1 MPDPVPTTDDLIAD
15 LSTGQRA
22 RLGSGRDFWSTE
34 AVGAIPSLALTDGP
48 HGLRYQ
54 DPAHKGDALG
64 IGPSI
69 PATCFPPAVGLSQ
82 SWDPELAARV
92 GAAIGR
98 EAQAAGVHIVLGPGI
113 NIKRDPRCGRNF
125 EYYSEDPHLTAALA
139 TGWVRGLQGQGI
151 GASLKHFAANN
162 AEFDRMRSSSD
173 IDPRPLREIYLRAF
187 QRVVTDAAPWTVM
200 CSYNKINGV
209 YASQNH
215 WLLTEVLRGEWG
227 FDGVVVSD
235 WGAVDDRVAA
245 VAAGLDLTMPGPDEG
260 GDQRLAAAVAAGSP
274 SDSVLATAAGRI
286 AALATK
292 AAGSARPETSWD
304 IDEHHALARSVAARC
319 AVLLKNDHAVLPL
332 EPRGTLAVI
341 GEFATEPRYQGG
353 GSSHVNATRVDI
365 ALDEIRALAG
375 SATVTHARGFDTG
388 NPAAGPELRAQAV
401 DTAAGAD
408 IAVLFLGL
416 AAAQESEGFDRDHI
430 EIPADQVEL
439 LTAVRAVQS
448 RVVVVLA
455 HGGVLRLAPIVD
467 AADAVLDTA
476 LLGQAGGGAVAD
488 LLFGIAEPCGRL
500 TETVPVRLAD
510 VPAYDNFPGEN
521 GHVRYGEGIF
531 VGYRWYDRRELAVT
545 FPFGHGLSYTTFE
558 YTGARAVADERG
570 VTVTV
575 RITNTGSRAGRE
587 VVQVYRSLD
596 SSTVMRAPRELCG
609 FTTVALDPGD
619 TREVSVHV
627 PRAEFAYWNE
637 AANRWTVEGGD
648 YTVQVGSSSRDL
660 RVSATVTLTGDQVVL
675 PLTRDSSLAEVLAHP
690 IAGPELSG
698 RLQPLL
704 GDSGSAGADLGIDM
718 ARMVGSIPIGRLAL
732 NFGLMTAADLDEFLE
747 RADTGA
753 PEGTETARS

>member
-1 MPDPVPTTDDLIAD
+1 MPDPVPTTDHLIAD
-15 LSTGQRA
+15 LSTGERA

-34 AVGAIPSLALTDGP
+34 PVGAIASISLSDGP

-54 DPAHKGDALG
+54 DPAHSGDALG

-69 PATCFPPAVGLSQ
+69 PATCFPPAVGLGQ
-82 SWDPELAARV
+82 SWDRGLAARV

-98 EAQAAGVHIVLGPGI
+98 EAQAAGVRIVLGPGI

-139 TGWVRGLQGQGI
+139 TAWVRGLQEQGV
-151 GASLKHFAANN
+151 GAALKHFAANN

-209 YASQNH
+209 YASQNR

-245 VAAGLDLTMPGPDEG
+245 VAAGLDLTMPGPDDG
-260 GDQRLAAAVAAGSP
+260 GDRRLVAAVDDGSLP
-274 SDSVLATAAGRI
+274 GSVLATAAGRM
-286 AALATK
+286 AALASK
-292 AAGSARPETSWD
+292 AAGNARPETRWD

-332 EPRGTLAVI
+332 EPRGTIAVI

-353 GSSHVNATRVDI
+353 GSSHVNAARVDI
-365 ALDEIRALAG
+365 PLDEIRALAG
-375 SATVTHARGFDTG
+375 AATVTHARGFDTG
-388 NPAAGPELRAQAV
+388 NPAAGAELRARAV

-455 HGGVLRLAPIVD
+455 HGGVLRLAPIAD
-467 AADAVLDTA
+467 AADAVLDAA

-500 TETVPVRLAD
+500 TETVPVRLTD

-558 YTGARAVADERG
+558 YAGAQASADAEG

-575 RITNTGSRAGRE
+575 RITNTGERPGRE
-587 VVQVYRSLD
+587 VVQVYRGLD
-596 SSTVMRAPRELCG
+596 SSGVLRAPRELCG
-609 FTTVALDPGD
+609 FATVALDPGA
-619 TREVSVHV
+619 TEEVTVTIS
-627 PRAEFAYWNE
+627 RDEFAYWND
-637 AANRWTVEGGD
+637 AARRRVVEGGE
-648 YTVQVGSSSRDL
+648 YTLQVGSSSRDI
-660 RVSATVTLTGDQVVL
+660 RARATVTLAGDAVAL

-690 IAGPELSG
+690 VAGPELSE

-718 ARMVGSIPIGRLAL
+718 ARMVASIPIGRLAL
-732 NFGLMTAADLDEFLE
+732 NFGLMTAAELDEFLN

-753 PEGTETARS
+753 AATGPARP

>member
-1 MPDPVPTTDDLIAD
+1 MPDPVHTTAADPIAG
-15 LSTGQRA
+15 LSDEERA

-34 AVGAIPSLALTDGP
+34 PIGDISSISVSDGP
-48 HGLRYQ
+48 HGLRHQ
-54 DPAHKGDALG
+54 DPAHSGDALG

-82 SWDPELAARV
+82 SWDPEIAARV

-139 TGWVRGLQGQGI
+139 TGWVRGLQGQGV

-209 YASQNH
+209 YASQNR

-245 VAAGLDLTMPGPDEG
+245 VAAGLDLAMPGPDNA
-260 GDQRLAAAVAAGSP
+260 GDQRVAAAVNEGSLP
-274 SDSVLATAAGRI
+274 AETLSATAGRV
-286 AALATK
+286 AALAAR
-292 AAGSARPETSWD
+292 AAGNARPDTGWD
-304 IDEHHALARSVAARC
+304 PDEHHSLARTVAARC
-319 AVLLKNDHAVLPL
+319 AVLLKNEQGLLPL
-332 EPRGTLAVI
+332 APSGKIAVI

-388 NPAAGPELRAQAV
+388 DDSATAQLRAQAV
-401 DTAAGAD
+401 ETAAGAD

-416 AAAQESEGFDRDHI
+416 AAAQESEGFDREHI
-430 EIPADQVEL
+430 ELPNDQVEL

-455 HGGVLRLAPIVD
+455 HGGVLRLAPLVD

-476 LLGQAGGGAVAD
+476 LLGQAAGGAIAD
-488 LLFGIAEPCGRL
+488 LLFGVADPGGRL
-500 TETVPVRLAD
+500 TETVPIRLTD

-531 VGYRWYDRRELAVT
+531 VGYRWYDRRDIEVT
-545 FPFGHGLSYTTFE
+545 YPFGHGLSYTTFE
-558 YTGARAVADERG
+558 YSGARAVAEVDT

-575 RITNTGSRAGRE
+575 RVTNTGTRPGRD
-587 VVQVYRSLD
+587 VVQVYRGLE
-596 SSTVMRAPRELCG
+596 SSAVLRAPRELCG
-609 FTTVALDPGD
+609 FATVELEPGAAQ
-619 TREVSVHV
+619 EVTV
-627 PRAEFAYWNE
+627 PIPRDEFAYWDD
-637 AANRWTVEGGD
+637 RVGRRVVEGGE
-648 YTVQVGSSSRDL
+648 YTLHIGASSRDL
-660 RVSATVTLTGDQVVL
+660 RAQVAVTISGDPVTVA
-675 PLTRDSSLAEVLAHP
+675 LTRESSLAEVLAHP
-690 IAGPELSG
+690 VAGPELG
-698 RLQPLL
+698 ERLQPLL
-704 GDSGSAGADLGIDM
+704 GGSGTAAGADLGIDM

-732 NFGLMTAADLDEFLE
+732 TFGGLMTTDELDAFLDRANTAA
-747 RADTGA
+747 AVH
-753 PEGTETARS
+753 